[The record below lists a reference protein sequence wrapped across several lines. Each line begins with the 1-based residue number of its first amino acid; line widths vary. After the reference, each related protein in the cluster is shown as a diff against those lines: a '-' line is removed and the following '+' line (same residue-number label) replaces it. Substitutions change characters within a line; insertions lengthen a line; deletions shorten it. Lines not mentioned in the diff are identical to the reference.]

1 MTHRPLPILAAEIQA
16 ADAAYIATQ
25 KSALEHAQHAGEL
38 LIEAK
43 AQLQHGDWLPW
54 LEANCHLSVR
64 VAQMYMRI
72 AREWPRLCGDSA
84 NTKRVSLLPIRDA
97 LTIIA
102 DELTDPDELGTGG
115 SDDGD
120 DDDDDDTDDD
130 DDEDADQKMFR
141 AFFSAAAYD
150 EFRKQF
156 EALKPL
162 LRTRANTDTLVKVVQ
177 LVYSARTENRTIED
191 DDADYPADRAGLDTA
206 RG

>member
-1 MTHRPLPILAAEIQA
+1 
-16 ADAAYIATQ
+16 
-25 KSALEHAQHAGEL
+25 
-38 LIEAK
+38 
-43 AQLQHGDWLPW
+43 
-54 LEANCHLSVR
+54 
-64 VAQMYMRI
+64 MYMRI

-84 NTKRVSLLPIRDA
+84 NTKRVSYLPNWDA

-120 DDDDDDTDDD
+120 DDDGDDDADDD
-130 DDEDADQKMFR
+130 DADQKMFR

-156 EALKPL
+156 DALKPL
-162 LRTRANTDTLVKVVQ
+162 LRTRANTDTLTKVVQ
-177 LVYSARTENRTIED
+177 LVYSARTENKDQKD

>member
-1 MTHRPLPILAAEIQA
+1 MTQRPLPILAAEIQA
-16 ADAAYIATQ
+16 ANAAFIATQ
-25 KSALEHAQHAGEL
+25 ISALEHAKHAGEL

-43 AQLQHGDWLPW
+43 LQLQHGEWLPW

-64 VAQMYMRI
+64 MAQMYMRI

-84 NTKRVSLLPIRDA
+84 NTKRVSFLPIRDA

-115 SDDGD
+115 SDDHGD
-120 DDDDDDTDDD
+120 DDADD
-130 DDEDADQKMFR
+130 DDEDAGQKMFR
-141 AFFSAAAYD
+141 AFFSAAAHD

-156 EALKPL
+156 DTLKPL
-162 LRTRANTDTLVKVVQ
+162 LRTRSDTDTLIKVVQ
-177 LVYSARTENRTIED
+177 LVYSALTENKDIKD
-191 DDADYPADRAGLDTA
+191 NDADYPADRAGLDTA